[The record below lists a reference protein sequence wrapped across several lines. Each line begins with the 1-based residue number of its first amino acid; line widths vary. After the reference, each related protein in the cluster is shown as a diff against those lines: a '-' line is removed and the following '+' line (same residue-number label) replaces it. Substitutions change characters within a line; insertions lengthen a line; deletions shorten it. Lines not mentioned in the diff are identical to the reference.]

1 MSETRSACCRHE
13 RQLRRRQQGVALL
26 LVLLIAIT
34 LGLAFFFRPGNDGA
48 NRFTRERTSED
59 ALTQAC
65 AQADIVIG
73 NVTLPADHTSRRA
86 EHSAF
91 ETKDTP

>member
-1 MSETRSACCRHE
+1 MT
-13 RQLRRRQQGVALL
+13 ALL
-26 LVLLIAIT
+26 LQSEIISDAVAAGTLAIV
-34 LGLAFFFRPGNDGA
+34 GA
-48 NRFTRERTSED
+48 NYRLAD
-59 ALTQAC
+59 GL

-73 NVTLPADHTSRRA
+73 NVTLPAPDQPLQLA

>member
-1 MSETRSACCRHE
+1 GEAVGQEH
-13 RQLRRRQQGVALL
+13 LRDTVTALL
-26 LVLLIAIT
+26 LQSEIISDAVAAGT
-34 LGLAFFFRPGNDGA
+34 LAVVGA
-48 NRFTRERTSED
+48 NYQLAD
-59 ALTQAC
+59 GL

-73 NVTLPADHTSRRA
+73 NVTLPADHTSRHA